1 MRIAAGR
8 TRVKTGLRGFH
19 HPAPSGL
26 FWLLQPLALAESYAG
41 AAAVFVDEFNAS
53 QRNLLIIDFGFVL
66 PKIKPQRG
74 HGRHDGNGSV
84 IRWCFAD
91 PAIAKSFAAVFGASE

>member
-8 TRVKTGLRGFH
+8 TRIKTSLRGY

-26 FWLLQPLALAESYAG
+26 FWLLQPLALAESYTG

-53 QRNLLIIDFGFVL
+53 QRNFGIVL

-74 HGRHDGNGSV
+74 HGRHDANGSV

>member
-1 MRIAAGR
+1 VRIAAGR
-8 TRVKTGLRGFH
+8 TRVKTGLRGFY

-53 QRNLLIIDFGFVL
+53 QRNFGFFL

-74 HGRHDGNGSV
+74 HGRYDANGSV